1 MPWKEIDAM
10 NQRME
15 FVMKAL
21 KAENFRALC
30 AEYGISPKT
39 GYKWLGRLKQHGL
52 GGLAE
57 ESRRPKSHALE
68 LKEEVVCEI
77 VRLKALRP
85 AWGPKKIRAIYARAH
100 AEVPSESSFKRVLDR
115 AGFVERRR
123 LRKRESSGRLFSAR
137 KAAGLHEVWTVDF
150 KGWWYGAP
158 GHRCEPLTVRDEY
171 SRYVLELRALPNA
184 KTETVR
190 ACFERLFAEHGLPG
204 AIRSDNG
211 SPFASRVGLWGL
223 TRLSAWWLALGI
235 DLERNRPGCPQDNPA
250 HERFHLDLARE
261 IEGVQT
267 PDQQAL
273 LDQWRHEYNHERPH
287 EALSMRAP
295 AELFQKSQTP
305 YKGTPEDIDYG
316 SMRRLKVSAQGTITW
331 RKQWVFICSALAGWS
346 LGLEPIGNGKHSVW
360 FGRLLLGEFDENA
373 FHFRP
378 AGKDDRCD
386 EENQ

>member
-190 ACFERLFAEHGLPG
+190 ACFERLSPSTACP
-204 AIRSDNG
+204 APSAATTAPRSPAALAFG
-211 SPFASRVGLWGL
+211 ASR
-223 TRLSAWWLALGI
+223 AF
-235 DLERNRPGCPQDNPA
+235 RPGGWPSGSTWNA
-250 HERFHLDLARE
+250 
-261 IEGVQT
+261 T
-267 PDQQAL
+267 
-273 LDQWRHEYNHERPH
+273 
-287 EALSMRAP
+287 AP
-295 AELFQKSQTP
+295 AARKTTP
-305 YKGTPEDIDYG
+305 RT
-316 SMRRLKVSAQGTITW
+316 
-331 RKQWVFICSALAGWS
+331 
-346 LGLEPIGNGKHSVW
+346 
-360 FGRLLLGEFDENA
+360 NA
-373 FHFRP
+373 FTSISPAKSKASKRP
-378 AGKDDRCD
+378 TSKPSWTNGATNTTTSARTKP
-386 EENQ
+386 